1 MIVTCGGPKGGSAKT
16 TTIFTLAQKRQ
27 SEQGIGKVLLIDADT
42 RTSSSTKWAAI
53 RSLKEHL
60 FQLDVIQKSGSKD
73 FIQVIRSLNEK
84 YPDILID
91 VGGGNDGELKAALI
105 ISDIFINPLQPS
117 QMDAFTIGTVDGIVG
132 EAKIFNPKLRALIV
146 PSIVSPNA
154 LMVADDLAEFIELTD
169 GLENMQRTQS
179 IIKSRKA
186 YKKAV
191 KQGRTIFELEGKDI
205 DLKAID
211 EMTNLY
217 NEVFNDQR

>member
-1 MIVTCGGPKGGSAKT
+1 MIITCGGPKGGSAKT
-16 TTIFTLAQKRQ
+16 TTIFTLTQKRQ
-27 SEQGIGKVLLIDADT
+27 SDKGLGKVLLIDADT
-42 RTSSSTKWAAI
+42 RTHSSTKWAAI

-60 FQLDVIQKSGSKD
+60 PQLDVIQKSGSKD
-73 FIQVIRSLNEK
+73 FIQVIKSLNEK
-84 YPDILID
+84 YPDIFID
-91 VGGGNDGELKAALI
+91 VGGGNEAELKAALA

-117 QMDAFTIGTVDGIVG
+117 QMDAFTIGAVDALVG
-132 EAKIFNPKLRALIV
+132 DAKIFNPRLRAYMV

-169 GLENMQRTQS
+169 GLENMQRTES

-191 KQGRTIFELEGKDI
+191 KQGKTIFELEGKDL